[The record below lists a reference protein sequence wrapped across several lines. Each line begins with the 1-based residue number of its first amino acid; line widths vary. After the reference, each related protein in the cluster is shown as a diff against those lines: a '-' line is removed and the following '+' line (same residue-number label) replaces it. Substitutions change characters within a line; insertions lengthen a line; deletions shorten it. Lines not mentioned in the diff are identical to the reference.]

1 MFIPALLLFFVF
13 GVYLRTHCASF
24 NINDSGETIMV
35 CDLLTVSHSPGY
47 PLHTLWGR
55 VNCLLP
61 LGQPMLRVTFSSMLT
76 GAVSVVIFYWVLK
89 MMLKGIF
96 DPSASSAGSSPR
108 PSFDGQTGQAIPLQE
123 EGGGSRP
130 GPWLWEIPALF
141 GALIFAFSY
150 QHWFQAC
157 GAKGGIY
164 TLNTLL
170 SVCMLWL
177 FFKMRESGWYIKS
190 FLLIGFL
197 YGLSLAHHW
206 PNQIVMAPAYL
217 WFLMTGQ
224 KRIPFIDFY
233 YWIFKPIFLI
243 PSAFWFLFSSA
254 FVYIQTQ
261 NLFTGIEAGLG
272 VLGSLIAAAIIVRV
286 YNWFYLLAAVFVF
299 GVGLVWFQSPLIA
312 DVMFLIFIIC
322 CLLVR
327 VYNLTNFVKAVVM
340 AFLPLSIYSY
350 LVIRSQQHPVVN
362 WWNPGTA
369 SRLWG
374 TVMREGYKGIGDIR
388 SLTTVY
394 RNIGRYWVHAQHQ
407 FGDYFTYFIFALAI
421 TGLFWFF
428 NRKQWATAIGMLLLG
443 AGVFS
448 GVILFNNPLEGYQW
462 TLDNFFSPIFMMT
475 AFYAAAGVAGAC
487 YWVYMNWPHRL
498 VPLFASAVCLGL
510 ALQTLVLNYKV
521 NNQDKYSYNGQYIYE
536 GNDQSRYVSSYD
548 YGLNMLKSADD
559 NAVIMC
565 NGDIDILPIWYM
577 QFVLGKRPQV
587 VSFTMQLIPYD
598 WYRNPL
604 FDRWPFLKVP
614 VGQDVRPET
623 VVQNMIDV
631 HANDRSF
638 YFTNIFTAPWMRDK
652 NPSLPEGFLWRMIK
666 TKGMSYA
673 FTSARLNK
681 YWSTYRLRNLDAPDR
696 GYWDEYTDVMKDSYG
711 IGHHFTGLFAY
722 MNQMPDLAL
731 WSLNNALKYR
741 QPQVMPQIY
750 LMLGETYLMA
760 GDGAAAA
767 NNYQETIRLE
777 QEEEKKYGKPN
788 PNVPYLYAKLGDAFG
803 LIKDFQ
809 NAESA
814 FRTSLSMNP
823 QQKEALDGLDQ
834 MNKAEEKARKASG
847 KTL

>member
-1 MFIPALLLFFVF
+1 MFIPAFLFFFVF
-13 GVYLRTHCASF
+13 YVYLSTHCASF
-24 NINDSGETIMV
+24 NINDSGETVMV
-35 CDLLTVSHSPGY
+35 CDLLTISHSPGY

-76 GAVSVVIFYWVLK
+76 GTVAVVVFYWVLK

-96 DPSASSAGSSPR
+96 ELPAGQSVSR
-108 PSFDGQTGQAIPLQE
+108 PVFDGQTGQSVVVPENVSDAK
-123 EGGGSRP
+123 P
-130 GPWLWEIPALF
+130 GPWLWEVPALF

-177 FFKMRESGWYIKS
+177 FFKSRESGWFMKS

-206 PNQIVMAPAYL
+206 PNQLVMAPAYL
-217 WFLMTGQ
+217 WFLMTEQ
-224 KRIPFIDFY
+224 KRIPLFDFY
-233 YWIFKPIFLI
+233 WWIFKPFFVIAAIVASVFSAIF
-243 PSAFWFLFSSA
+243 
-254 FVYIQTQ
+254 
-261 NLFTGIEAGLG
+261 AGAVSQSVLSGLEFG
-272 VLGSLIAAAIIVRV
+272 VGLLVCLIAGAILIRV
-286 YNWFYLLAAVFVF
+286 YNWLYLLPTVLVFGITLILTQSLQISAVMYLVFV
-299 GVGLVWFQSPLIA
+299 
-312 DVMFLIFIIC
+312 IC
-322 CLLVR
+322 CLLAKI
-327 VYNLTNFVKAVVM
+327 YGLTNFVSGVVM
-340 AFLPLSIYSY
+340 AILPLSIYSY

-362 WWNPGTA
+362 WWNPGTL

-374 TVMREGYKGIGDIR
+374 TVMREGYKGIGDVRGI
-388 SLTTVY
+388 TTIN

-421 TGLFWFF
+421 AGLVWLFT
-428 NRKQWATAIGMLLLG
+428 RRQWATAIGMFFLG
-443 AGVFS
+443 FFVFM
-448 GVILFNNPLEGYQW
+448 GVISFNNPLEGYQW
-462 TLDNFFSPIFMMT
+462 TLDNFFTPIFMMT
-475 AFYAAAGVAGAC
+475 SFYAAAGVAGAC
-487 YWVYMNWPHRL
+487 YWVCLKWPSRL

-510 ALQTLVLNYKV
+510 GFQTIVLNYKS
-521 NNQDKYSYNGQYIYE
+521 NNQDKYSYNGQLIYE

-548 YGLNMLKSADD
+548 YGLNMLKSVDD
-559 NAVIMC
+559 NAVIMA
-565 NGDIDILPIWYM
+565 NGDIDILPLWYM
-577 QFVLGKRPQV
+577 QFVLGKRPKV

-604 FDRWPFLKVP
+604 FERYPFLEVP
-614 VGQDVRPET
+614 VGMDVRPET

-631 HANDRSF
+631 HAKDRSF

-652 NPSLPEGFLWRMIK
+652 NPALPEGFMWRMIK
-666 TKGMSYA
+666 TKGMDYA
-673 FTSARLNK
+673 FTSARLNQ
-681 YWSTYRLRNLDAPDR
+681 YWSTYRLRNLDVPDR

-731 WSLNNALKYR
+731 WNLNNALKYR

-750 LMLGETYLMA
+750 MMLGETYLMA

-767 NNYQETIRLE
+767 NNYQETLKLE
-777 QEEEKKYGKPN
+777 QDEDRKYTKTN
-788 PNVPYLYAKLGDAFG
+788 SNYPYLYAKLGDAF
-803 LIKDFQ
+803 LMMNDFQ
-809 NAESA
+809 NSEAA
-814 FRTSLSMNP
+814 FRTSLSINP
-823 QQKEALDGLDQ
+823 QQKEALDGLAQ
-834 MNKAEEKARKASG
+834 LNKAEEKSRKASG
-847 KTL
+847 KNS